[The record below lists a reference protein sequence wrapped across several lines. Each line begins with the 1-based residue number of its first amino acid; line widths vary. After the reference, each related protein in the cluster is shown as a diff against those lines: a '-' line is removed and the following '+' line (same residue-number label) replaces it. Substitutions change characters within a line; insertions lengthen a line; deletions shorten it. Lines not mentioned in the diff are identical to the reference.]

1 MFRGKTNRSF
11 RFGTLDIGA
20 IGIEALNYKDA
31 CEGTKKVNRR
41 NKKMSVMDSMKQSII
56 VPVVVIEDA
65 KDAVPTAK
73 ALLAGGINVME
84 ITLRTA
90 AAMDS
95 IRSVAKECPDMVV
108 GVGTV
113 LNVDQAKESVEAGAK
128 FIVSP
133 GFDEETVKW
142 CIENDI
148 NVTPGCVTPTEIMAA
163 RKLGLRVVKFFPANV
178 YGGLKA
184 ITNLAAPF
192 TDMQFIPTGGV
203 STENIAEFVA
213 TKAIFAVG
221 GSWVCKKSDISEG
234 NFDKITQ
241 LCQEARKQAGAQ

>member
-1 MFRGKTNRSF
+1 MN
-11 RFGTLDIGA
+11 
-20 IGIEALNYKDA
+20 
-31 CEGTKKVNRR
+31 
-41 NKKMSVMDSMKQSII
+41 VMDSMKQSVI

-65 KDAVPTAK
+65 KDAVPAAK

-90 AAMDS
+90 AALDS
-95 IRSVAKECPDMVV
+95 IRNVAKECPDMVV

-113 LNVDQAKESVEAGAK
+113 LNIDQAKESVEAGAK

-142 CIENDI
+142 CVDNNI
-148 NVTPGCVTPTEIMAA
+148 NVAPGCVTPTEIMAA

-203 STENIAEFVA
+203 NTENIAEFA
-213 TKAIFAVG
+213 ANPAIFAVG
-221 GSWVCKKSDISEG
+221 GSWVCKKSDITEG